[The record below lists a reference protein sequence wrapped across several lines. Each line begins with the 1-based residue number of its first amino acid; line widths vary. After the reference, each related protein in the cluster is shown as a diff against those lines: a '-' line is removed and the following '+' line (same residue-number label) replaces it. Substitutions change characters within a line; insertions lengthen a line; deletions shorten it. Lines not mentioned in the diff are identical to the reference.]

1 MKKILVLVFVIMSIY
16 SNAQT
21 LVVTPNG
28 LRDSSNIEKEYVV
41 LNIENKT
48 AKELYDNMMKYI
60 NLNYKNPKEV
70 IKGSVESDFIKFD
83 TYVGGFPLVK
93 SIGVTMEMGTT
104 YTILLSFQDNKIK
117 FEIIDLVMKNRN
129 GPMKAIFS
137 GSAMSGYAIFNKSGE
152 LKREETKLDI
162 ENYFNNKI
170 KSIIDAAYD
179 KAKARKDW

>member
-1 MKKILVLVFVIMSIY
+1 MKKILVFVFVIMCIY
-16 SNAQT
+16 TNAQT

-28 LRDSSNIEKEYVV
+28 LRDSLNIEKEYVV
-41 LNIENKT
+41 LSIENKT

-83 TYVGGFPLVK
+83 TYVSGFPLVK

-104 YTILLSFQDNKIK
+104 FTTLLSFQDNKIK
-117 FEIIDLVMKNRN
+117 FEILDLVMKNRN

-137 GSAMSGYAIFNKSGE
+137 GSSMSGYAIFNKSGE
-152 LKREETKLDI
+152 LKRDETKLDI

-179 KAKARKDW
+179 KAKSRKDW